1 MYLEKFDKF
10 LQTVPLK
17 DYRKKYSS
25 IKIVEMDLPKE
36 IQAINLLYKVY
47 WEEKKFISF
56 EKFYERYLEEKKE
69 LLEKFRKKTTMCQNC
84 FVRGIEA
91 RAYRTWAGLITQI
104 HGGYVAESVFG
115 EGTVSMSRELDSLG
129 ADIRVKY
136 KNHILNYQ
144 VKKTSFSGVM
154 SRVPLPR
161 KKKNEGENIDIK
173 YEVPTCL
180 SDPKTKNGEFRLPYL
195 RFLEDKRTAAFD
207 NGFVVFTAETFLP
220 KKKEIDTSSK

>member
-17 DYRKKYSS
+17 DYRKKYSN

-36 IQAINLLYKVY
+36 IQAINLLYKIY

-69 LLEKFRKKTTMCQNC
+69 LLKKFRKKTTMCQDC

-91 RAYRTWAGLITQI
+91 RIYRTWAGLITQI

-180 SDPKTKNGEFRLPYL
+180 SDPKTKKGEFRLPYL
-195 RFLEDKRTAAFD
+195 RFLEDKRTASFD
-207 NGFVVFTAETFLP
+207 NGFVVFTAETFLSV
-220 KKKEIDTSSK
+220 KKEIDNSSK

>member
-69 LLEKFRKKTTMCQNC
+69 LLEKFRKKTTMCQDC

-91 RAYRTWAGLITQI
+91 RTYRTWAGLITQI

-161 KKKNEGENIDIK
+161 KKKNEGEDIDIK

-180 SDPKTKNGEFRLPYL
+180 SDPKTQKGEFRVPYL
-195 RFLEDKRTAAFD
+195 RFLEDKRTASFD

-220 KKKEIDTSSK
+220 KKKEIDNSSK